1 MNKEL
6 LCIDCKHNRA
16 GPLARLF
23 KNRFEFECGL
33 DWVEPKFDPVI
44 GVEKK
49 GFYHS
54 CSATRIDTRICGPDA
69 KAWQPRNKIDLFK
82 FIKHVK

>member
-16 GPLARLF
+16 GLVARLV
-23 KNRFEFECGL
+23 KNRYEFECDL
-33 DWVEPKFDPVI
+33 NAVEPSFDPVI

-49 GFYHS
+49 GYYQS
-54 CSATRIDTRICGPDA
+54 CAFTRLDAKICGPEA
-69 KAWQPRNKIDLFK
+69 KAWTPRDKINLFK